1 MVARGSHRL
10 IYLWLS
16 TPRGNVLKEC
26 SGAAAPRWRLT
37 PIVER
42 IRVFDT
48 TLRDGEQMAGVE
60 LSLEDKL
67 EIARALDD
75 LRVDIIEAGF
85 PASSDIDFKS
95 VLYIAREVGF
105 SKVAGLARA
114 NRRDID
120 LAAEAEAHVIHVFI
134 ATSDIH
140 MKYKL
145 RMTREEVLQRAVE
158 AVEYAKQYGAE
169 VLFSAEDATR
179 SDREFLAQVYR
190 AVVEAGARY
199 INIPDT
205 VGVMLPW
212 EMEELVRFIRS
223 RLPDGV
229 AIDVHCHNDF
239 GLATA
244 NTLASIRG
252 GADGVQVTINGFG
265 ERAGNAALEE
275 VVAAL
280 HFRRGL
286 KTNIRLE
293 KLYEVSR
300 RVAEKFGIRLPP
312 NKPIVGDNAFAH
324 EAGIHVHGVLNNPLT
339 YEPIPPEAVGA
350 KRRIVLGRH
359 SGRHAVEYVLKHLGY
374 EPIPELVDYV
384 LRRVKEVA
392 PYAKKVTE
400 DLIRSIVN
408 EFFEKHAPR
417 V

>member
-1 MVARGSHRL
+1 M
-10 IYLWLS
+10 
-16 TPRGNVLKEC
+16 
-26 SGAAAPRWRLT
+26 
-37 PIVER
+37 PIVAR

-75 LRVDIIEAGF
+75 LRVDLIEAGF

-95 VLYIAREVGF
+95 VLMTAREV
-105 SKVAGLARA
+105 SYAKVVGLART
-114 NRRDID
+114 NKRDID
-120 LAAEAEAHVIHVFI
+120 MAAEAEAHVIHVFI

-158 AVEYAKQYGAE
+158 AVEYAKSYGVE

-179 SDREFLAQVYR
+179 SDREFLVEVYR

-205 VGVMLPW
+205 VGVMMPW
-212 EMEELVRFIRS
+212 EMEELVRYVRS
-223 RLPDGV
+223 RLPGYV

-239 GLATA
+239 GMATA
-244 NTLASIRG
+244 NTVAAVRG

-280 HFRRGL
+280 HFRVGL
-286 KTNIRLE
+286 RTGIRLE

-300 RVAEKFGIRLPP
+300 LVAEKFGIKLPP

-350 KRRIVLGRH
+350 RRRIVLGRH

-374 EPIPELVDYV
+374 EPSDELVTYV

-400 DLIRSIVN
+400 DLVRRIV
-408 EFFEKHAPR
+408 EEWYASR
-417 V
+417 R

>member
-1 MVARGSHRL
+1 MWERRGPPVWRSELIVA
-10 IYLWLS
+10 
-16 TPRGNVLKEC
+16 
-26 SGAAAPRWRLT
+26 
-37 PIVER
+37 R

-60 LSLEDKL
+60 LSLDDKI
-67 EIARALDD
+67 EIAKALDE
-75 LRVDIIEAGF
+75 LRVDLIEAGF

-95 VLYIAREVGF
+95 VLFTAREV
-105 SKVAGLARA
+105 SHAKVVGLARA
-114 NRRDID
+114 NKRDID
-120 LAAEAEAHVIHVFI
+120 MAAEAEAHVIHVFI

-158 AVEYAKQYGAE
+158 AVEYAKSYGVE

-190 AVVEAGARY
+190 AVIEAGAKY

-212 EMEELVRFIRS
+212 EMEDLVRYIRS
-223 RLPDGV
+223 KLPPNV
-229 AIDVHCHNDF
+229 NIDVHCHNDF
-239 GLATA
+239 GMATA
-244 NTLASIRG
+244 NTIAAVRG
-252 GADGVQVTINGFG
+252 GANGVQVTVNGFG

-275 VVAAL
+275 VVATL
-280 HFRRGL
+280 HFKMGL

-300 RVAEKFGIRLPP
+300 LVAAKFGIKLPP

-324 EAGIHVHGVLNNPLT
+324 EAGIHVHGVLSNPLT

-359 SGRHAVEYVLKHLGY
+359 SGKHAVEYVLKHLGY
-374 EPIPELVDYV
+374 DPTPDLVDYV

-392 PYAKKVTE
+392 PYAKRVTE
-400 DLIRSIVN
+400 DLVRKIVE
-408 EFFEKHAPR
+408 EFLAERTTRTPM
-417 V
+417 

>member
-1 MVARGSHRL
+1 MPIVAR
-10 IYLWLS
+10 I
-16 TPRGNVLKEC
+16 
-26 SGAAAPRWRLT
+26 
-37 PIVER
+37 R
-42 IRVFDT
+42 IFDT

-60 LSLEDKL
+60 LSLEDKI
-67 EIARALDD
+67 EIAHALDE
-75 LRVDIIEAGF
+75 LGVDIIEAGF

-95 VLYIAREVGF
+95 VKLVSREV
-105 SKVAGLARA
+105 SRARVAGLARA
-114 NRRDID
+114 NRKDID
-120 LAAEAEAHVIHVFI
+120 AAAEAEAHIIHVFI

-145 RMTREEVLQRAVE
+145 RMTPEEVLQRAVE
-158 AVEYAKQYGAE
+158 AVEYAKSYGVE

-179 SDREFLAQVYR
+179 SNREFLLQVYK

-205 VGVMLPW
+205 VGVMMPW
-212 EMEELVRFIRS
+212 EMEDLVRFIRS
-223 RLPDGV
+223 NLPEWV
-229 AIDVHCHNDF
+229 KIDVHCHNDF
-239 GLATA
+239 GMATA
-244 NTLASIRG
+244 NSVVSVRA
-252 GADGVQVTINGFG
+252 GADGVQVTVNGFG

-280 HFRRGL
+280 HFRMGL

-300 RVAEKFGIRLPP
+300 LVAEKFGISLPP
-312 NKPIVGDNAFAH
+312 NKPVVGDNAFAH

-350 KRRIVLGRH
+350 RRRIVLGRH

-374 EPIPELVDYV
+374 YPEPELVDYV
-384 LRRVKEVA
+384 LRRIKEVA

-400 DLIRSIVN
+400 DLVRRIV
-408 EFFEKHAPR
+408 EEYYSLRR
-417 V
+417 VTA